1 MRGILV
7 AAAGL
12 VVLSGVALADSKGV
26 SKKDWADC
34 ASDEIER
41 SIAGCNKII
50 DRNKETKA
58 DLAIAYTNRGNG
70 YLDKGD
76 NESMYFK
83 AAGP

>member
-12 VVLSGVALADSKGV
+12 VVLSGVALADSKAV
-26 SKKDWADC
+26 SKKDWADW